1 MNNAEIQIQFPQPGD
16 WTKLI
21 MSVIYADALG
31 FTHLD
36 QYNETTVPEEQIP
49 ALAGAIEA
57 IAALDEQWQACQVWA
72 RLGKVLSS
80 SSPTDKVSAVLLTV
94 EATGD
99 SGGTKIFTPD
109 QYPQFVLT
117 DSGTLS
123 FFNFFTKG

>member
-1 MNNAEIQIQFPQPGD
+1 
-16 WTKLI
+16 
-21 MSVIYADALG
+21 MSVIYVDALG
-31 FTHLD
+31 FTHID
-36 QYNETTVPEEQIP
+36 QYDETTLPKEQIP
-49 ALAGAIEA
+49 AMVKAIEA

-72 RLGKVLSS
+72 RLGDIPSP
-80 SSPTDKVSAVLLTV
+80 SSPTDRVPAVLLTV
-94 EATGD
+94 EATRDSGD

>member
-1 MNNAEIQIQFPQPGD
+1 MNNSEIQILFPTPGD

-21 MSVIYADALG
+21 MSVIYVDTLG
-31 FTHLD
+31 FTHID
-36 QYNETTVPEEQIP
+36 QYDETTMPKEQRP

-57 IAALDEQWQACQVWA
+57 IAVLDEQWQACQVWA
-72 RLGKVLSS
+72 RMGGVP
-80 SSPTDKVSAVLLTV
+80 SPSDPADQVPAVLLTV

>member
-1 MNNAEIQIQFPQPGD
+1 MNNSEIQIQFPKPGE
-16 WTKLI
+16 WGEFTLTA
-21 MSVIYADALG
+21 IYPDEEG
-31 FTHLD
+31 YTRID
-36 QYNETTVPEEQIP
+36 RYQQNDVPEEQIP

-72 RLGKVLSS
+72 RLGDIPSP

>member
-1 MNNAEIQIQFPQPGD
+1 MNNAEIQILFPTPGD

-21 MSVIYADALG
+21 MSVIYVDVLG
-31 FTHLD
+31 FTHID
-36 QYNETTVPEEQIP
+36 QYDETTMPKEQIP

-57 IAALDEQWQACQVWA
+57 IAVLDEQWQACQVWA
-72 RLGKVLSS
+72 RMGGVPSP
-80 SSPTDKVSAVLLTV
+80 SSPTDTVPAILLTV

-123 FFNFFTKG
+123 FFNFFTKR

>member
-1 MNNAEIQIQFPQPGD
+1 MNNSEIQILFPTPGD

-21 MSVIYADALG
+21 MSVIYVDTLG
-31 FTHLD
+31 FTHID
-36 QYNETTVPEEQIP
+36 QYDETTMPKEQIP
-49 ALAGAIEA
+49 AMVKAIEA
-57 IAALDEQWQACQVWA
+57 IAVLDEQWQACQVWA
-72 RLGKVLSS
+72 RMGGVPSP
-80 SSPTDKVSAVLLTV
+80 SSPTDMVPAVLLTV

-123 FFNFFTKG
+123 FFNFFTKR

>member
-1 MNNAEIQIQFPQPGD
+1 MNNAEIQILFPTPGN
-16 WTKLI
+16 WTKLN
-21 MSVIYADALG
+21 MSVIYVDTLG
-31 FTHLD
+31 FTHID
-36 QYNETTVPEEQIP
+36 QYDETTMPKGQIP
-49 ALAGAIEA
+49 TMVKAIEA
-57 IAALDEQWQACQVWA
+57 IAVLDEQWQACQVWA
-72 RLGKVLSS
+72 RLGGVPSS
-80 SSPTDKVSAVLLTV
+80 TDPADRVPAILLTV

>member
-1 MNNAEIQIQFPQPGD
+1 MNNSEIQILFPTPGD

-21 MSVIYADALG
+21 MSVIYVDTLG
-31 FTHLD
+31 FTHID
-36 QYNETTVPEEQIP
+36 QYDETTMPKEQIP
-49 ALAGAIEA
+49 ALAEAIEA

-72 RLGKVLSS
+72 RMGWVPSS
-80 SSPTDKVSAVLLTV
+80 SSPTDRVPAVLLTV

-123 FFNFFTKG
+123 FFNFFTKR